1 MVRPRLLD
9 LLHFPEW
16 FTQPASRRCRRDG
29 IFDEFDR
36 KVDRLLTERGR
47 APDAEPKDLLARL
60 LAARDAETGG
70 GMTAKEVRDQV
81 VTIFMAGPRDH
92 LAGAVLDLVSAVAAS
107 GDRSQAP

>member
-1 MVRPRLLD
+1 MCALACLICCIFREWLARLLTP
-9 LLHFPEW
+9 LPIE
-16 FTQPASRRCRRDG
+16 G

-60 LAARDAETGG
+60 IAARDDETGG

-81 VTIFMAGPRDH
+81 VTIFMAGH
-92 LAGAVLDLVSAVAAS
+92 ETTSLALIMELVSAVAAS
-107 GDRSQAP
+107 GGGSKIAR